1 MDIIEHTHQRLGEQM
16 KKQLSMIISL
26 KWIYLYLV
34 FQGVAE
40 YRFIYDSR
48 PFSSASKKK
57 KQQQPNDLFC

>member
-40 YRFIYDSR
+40 Y
-48 PFSSASKKK
+48 
-57 KQQQPNDLFC
+57 